1 MTRFPLDPPANS
13 AVVLTNPDEDSSPAA
28 FGALLDELLDGPRP
42 QLDNLDAAKVLR
54 ELRVDADP

>member
-1 MTRFPLDPPANS
+1 
-13 AVVLTNPDEDSSPAA
+13 
-28 FGALLDELLDGPRP
+28 LLDELLDGPRP